1 MKQRVVNR
9 LQRLEMRLTAT
20 ANHPEAASRIA
31 ISCGLCL
38 IPGSVLQPPRASTDN
53 QAPESGDVSR
63 GKGCRR
69 SPLQIT
75 PIARKQSQLESS
87 NCIEISP
94 RSPSCDFLPPSIV
107 SRPLLLPS
115 HTFLHGGRNDP
126 LLIRVRF
133 LVEIRRKYGSFV
145 RDRKLMGCKDV
156 NILEFELYLIISL
169 VSYFWFWFVIL
180 FQFFVSNIFVFQQ

>member
-38 IPGSVLQPPRASTDN
+38 IPGSVLQPPHTSTDN

-69 SPLQIT
+69 SPLQIA

-94 RSPSCDFLPPSIV
+94 RSPSCDFLPRYVLPPSFLV
-107 SRPLLLPS
+107 PFFYL
-115 HTFLHGGRNDP
+115 TFLHGGRNDP
-126 LLIRVRF
+126 LLIRVCF
-133 LVEIRRKYGSFV
+133 LAEIRRKYGSFV
-145 RDRKLMGCKDV
+145 RD
-156 NILEFELYLIISL
+156 
-169 VSYFWFWFVIL
+169 
-180 FQFFVSNIFVFQQ
+180 